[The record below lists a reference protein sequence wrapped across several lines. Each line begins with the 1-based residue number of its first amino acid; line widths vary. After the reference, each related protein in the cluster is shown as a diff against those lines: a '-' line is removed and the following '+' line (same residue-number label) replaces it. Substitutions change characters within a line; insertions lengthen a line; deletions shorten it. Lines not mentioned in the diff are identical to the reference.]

1 MKSDYS
7 RRDFL
12 RISAQTTVSAALA
25 SALGCYQRVTA
36 ATADTSGY
44 KALVCLYLTGGND
57 GFNTIVPLT
66 QAGYSLYAQTRTSL
80 ALDSNSLLPLNGTA
94 SDGYVYGMHPSAP
107 ELQSLFNSG
116 KAAVLSNVGTLVQ
129 PTTPAQFQAG
139 ATPLPPQLFSH
150 GDQATQ
156 WQTSIANSPHKYGWA
171 GRLADMYAAQGITP
185 NLGLNIQVGG
195 PNYWQLGAATHTYT
209 LGTGGAPVMVD
220 TTSSYRNGLRAK
232 AAAALLSQGSN
243 DPNLLVGQFSGIQN
257 SAASKVDYVN
267 NAYAIAGD
275 VTTPFPAYEQDSD
288 LGAQFH
294 SVARMI
300 KARSQI
306 GDARQMFFVNAN
318 GFDTHQNQLSTQS
331 MLLRVI
337 SRNIQSFWSAL
348 GELGMQDNVT
358 LFTAS
363 DFGRSLGSNGSGADH
378 AWGNHQLILGGAVK
392 GGKYYGKMPTLK
404 IGGPDDLSPNS
415 GQLIPTTSTDQYS
428 ATLAAWFG
436 VAASDLPTLFPNLNN
451 FSTPTLGFV

>member
-12 RISAQTTVSAALA
+12 RLSAQTTVSAALA
-25 SALGCYQRVTA
+25 SALGCYQRVSA

-57 GFNTIVPLT
+57 GFNTFVPLT
-66 QAGYSLYAQTRTSL
+66 PAGYSQYEKTRSNL
-80 ALDSNSLLPLNGTA
+80 ALELNSLLPLNGTA
-94 SDGYVYGMHPSAP
+94 SDGYTYGLHPNMI
-107 ELQSLFNSG
+107 ELQSLFNAG

-129 PTTPAQFQAG
+129 PTTTAQFQAG
-139 ATPLPPQLFSH
+139 AIPIPPQLFSH

-156 WQTSIANSPHKYGWA
+156 WQTSIPNSLHKYGWA
-171 GRLADMYAAQGITP
+171 GRMADMYVAQGITS
-185 NLGLNIQVGG
+185 NLSLNIQVGG

-209 LGTGGAPVMVD
+209 LGTNGAPIMLD
-220 TTSSYRNGLRAK
+220 TSHGYRNGLRAK
-232 AAAALLSQGSN
+232 AASALLSQASN
-243 DPNLLVGQFSGIQN
+243 DANLLVEQFSGIQN
-257 SAASKVDYVN
+257 SAAAKVDYVN
-267 NAYAIAGD
+267 NAYAAAGD
-275 VTTPFPAYEQDSD
+275 VTTPFPSYEQDSE

-306 GDARQMFFVNAN
+306 GDARQIFFVNAN
-318 GFDTHQNQLSTQS
+318 GFDTHQNQTNTQN

-337 SRNIQSFWSAL
+337 SRNIHAFWTAL
-348 GELGMQDNVT
+348 GELGMQNNVT

-363 DFGRSLGSNGSGADH
+363 DFGRSLGSNGSGTDH
-378 AWGNHQLILGGAVK
+378 AWGNHQVILGGAVK
-392 GGKYYGKMPTLK
+392 GGKFYGKMPTLK
-404 IGGPDDLSPNS
+404 IGGPDDISPHS
-415 GQLIPTTSTDQYS
+415 GQLIPTTSTDQYA

-451 FSTPTLGFV
+451 FSASNLGFV

>member
-1 MKSDYS
+1 MKSDFS

-12 RISAQTTVSAALA
+12 RFSARTAVSAALA
-25 SALGCYQRVTA
+25 SSLGGYQRLAA

-66 QAGYSLYAQTRTSL
+66 PAGYSLYAQTRQNL
-80 ALDSNSLLPLNGTA
+80 ALDPSTLLPLNGPA
-94 SDGYVYGMHPSAP
+94 SDGYTYGMHPSCP
-107 ELQSLFNSG
+107 ELQSLFNTG

-129 PTTPAQFQAG
+129 PMTPAQVQAG
-139 ATPLPPQLFSH
+139 VLPVPPQLFSH

-171 GRLADMYAAQGITP
+171 GRLADMYVAQGTNP
-185 NLGLNIQVGG
+185 NLSLNIQVGG
-195 PNYWQLGAATHTYT
+195 PNYWQLGTATNAYT
-209 LGTGGAPVMVD
+209 LGTSGAPIMDD
-220 TTSSYRNGLRAK
+220 TTSNYRNGLRAK
-232 AAAALLSQGSN
+232 AASALLSQASN
-243 DPNLLVGQFSGIQN
+243 DSNLMLRQFSAIQN
-257 SAASKVDYVN
+257 SAASKVNFVN
-267 NAYAIAGD
+267 NAYAAAGD
-275 VTTPFPAYEQDSD
+275 VATPFPPYEQDSE

-306 GDARQMFFVNAN
+306 GDTRQMFFVNAN

-331 MLLRVI
+331 MLLRII
-337 SRNIQSFWSAL
+337 SRNIQSFWTAM
-348 GELGMQDNVT
+348 GELGMQNNVT
-358 LFTAS
+358 LFTAT

-378 AWGNHQLILGGAVK
+378 AWGNHHLVLGGAVK

-404 IGGPDDLSPNS
+404 IGGPDDISPNS

-436 VAASDLPTLFPNLNN
+436 VAPSDLATLFPNLNN